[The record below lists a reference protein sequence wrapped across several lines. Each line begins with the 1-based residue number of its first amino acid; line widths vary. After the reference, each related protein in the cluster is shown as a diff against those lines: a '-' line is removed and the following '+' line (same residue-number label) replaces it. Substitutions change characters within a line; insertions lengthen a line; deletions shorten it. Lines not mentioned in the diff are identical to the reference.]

1 MKHGEASS
9 GKPGISVSRIK
20 GIGPVREKRLQKIG
34 ITCLEDVLYYFPFR
48 YEDRSNRVLIASV
61 RPGDTVT
68 LEGNVTRASLILTR
82 RKRFTLFTA
91 FIRDRTGQIKAVWF
105 NQPFLKNNIKKDARL
120 RIFGKVEREDARS
133 GIMCLK
139 NPEYELLK
147 EGDPPSLNMDRI
159 VPVYAGT
166 EGLGSRTLRNI
177 ISRALD
183 LCGEDMSDPI
193 PRDILKKYGY
203 LDRKE
208 AIRRVHFPD
217 PSIPLQDLNN
227 FRSRAHKTLIF
238 EEFFLDQIAQAVRR
252 TQFRKNTKGPE
263 LKTTPA
269 VARIFQEIL
278 PFSLTSAQ
286 KRVLQEIIREIDSP
300 RPMCK
305 LLQGDVGSGKT
316 AVALLAM
323 VIAMENGYQSAMM
336 APTEVLAEQH
346 FFTLRRF
353 IGARYPLF
361 LLTGG
366 TPPLERKRITEQLSR
381 RIPLLLVGTHA
392 LIQKAVRFSA
402 LGIAV
407 IDEQHKFGVRQRAR
421 LAEKGSSPHLL
432 TMTATPIPRSLAM
445 TLYGDLDISLIDEL
459 PPGRHPVRTVI
470 RREEARPR
478 IYQFVRNIVNEGDQV
493 FFVCPLVE
501 ESEKS
506 DLRAAISLREELQ
519 NLWFPDLSVTLVHGR
534 MRPEDKETTM
544 LDFSSGKHQIMV
556 ATTVIEVGVD
566 IPRARLMVIEHAERF
581 GLAQLHQLRGRVG
594 RGARQSYCILMKSL
608 KCSPDGKARLEAM
621 MRTHNGFVL
630 AEKDLVLRGPGDFLG
645 TRQSGQPY
653 FRIGHLVKDFELLD
667 LARRE
672 ARKLVGND
680 PALSDVSNRK
690 LYDAAMRRQEQFTS

>member
-48 YEDRSNRVLIASV
+48 YEDRSNRVLISSM

-166 EGLGSRTLRNI
+166 EGLGNRTLRNI
-177 ISRALD
+177 ISGALD

-421 LAEKGSSPHLL
+421 LAAKGSSPPSPHHDSH
-432 TMTATPIPRSLAM
+432 PYSPVP
-445 TLYGDLDISLIDEL
+445 GHDI
-459 PPGRHPVRTVI
+459 I
-470 RREEARPR
+470 R
-478 IYQFVRNIVNEGDQV
+478 G
-493 FFVCPLVE
+493 
-501 ESEKS
+501 
-506 DLRAAISLREELQ
+506 
-519 NLWFPDLSVTLVHGR
+519 
-534 MRPEDKETTM
+534 
-544 LDFSSGKHQIMV
+544 SGYIAH
-556 ATTVIEVGVD
+556 
-566 IPRARLMVIEHAERF
+566 R
-581 GLAQLHQLRGRVG
+581 
-594 RGARQSYCILMKSL
+594 
-608 KCSPDGKARLEAM
+608 
-621 MRTHNGFVL
+621 
-630 AEKDLVLRGPGDFLG
+630 
-645 TRQSGQPY
+645 
-653 FRIGHLVKDFELLD
+653 
-667 LARRE
+667 
-672 ARKLVGND
+672 
-680 PALSDVSNRK
+680 
-690 LYDAAMRRQEQFTS
+690 